1 MLPELVIFQKLK
13 SNKNERILNT
23 HILQFVFLGST
34 GFRFPFY
41 RSVTDTASG
50 HGLYLSIWQSGNM
63 LINVGFKIR
72 YITTDGAQTNKD
84 LLKLLLP
91 EFKSINPKSCSFRN
105 LYNPDKEVFFYEFF
119 SYCKKKSKNSISKRE
134 KKKLIANV
142 I

>member
-13 SNKNERILNT
+13 SNKNERILTT

-34 GFRFPFY
+34 GFRFPFH
-41 RSVTDTASG
+41 RSVTNIAPG
-50 HGLYLSIWQSGNM
+50 HELYLSIWQSGNM

-91 EFKSINPKSCSFRN
+91 EFKSIYSKSCSFRN
-105 LYNPDKEVFFYEFF
+105 LYNPDEEVVFIMNF
-119 SYCKKKSKNSISKRE
+119 SHIVKKKVKTVSQNV
-134 KKKLIANV
+134 KKKLITNV

>member
-1 MLPELVIFQKLK
+1 MSNATGISQIFQKLK

-34 GFRFPFY
+34 GFRFPFH

-72 YITTDGAQTNKD
+72 YITTDVMEHRQTKIFLNFYCQSLS
-84 LLKLLLP
+84 LL
-91 EFKSINPKSCSFRN
+91 IQN
-105 LYNPDKEVFFYEFF
+105 LAHLETYIILIKKFF
-119 SYCKKKSKNSISKRE
+119 
-134 KKKLIANV
+134 L
-142 I
+142 

>member
-34 GFRFPFY
+34 GFRFPFH

-72 YITTDGAQTNKD
+72 HITTDGAQTNKD
-84 LLKLLLP
+84 LLKVLLQ

-105 LYNPDKEVFFYEFF
+105 LYNPDKEFFFMNF
-119 SYCKKKSKNSISKRE
+119 SHIVKKIVKTVSQNV

>member
-1 MLPELVIFQKLK
+1 M
-13 SNKNERILNT
+13 
-23 HILQFVFLGST
+23 FLGST
-34 GFRFPFY
+34 GFRFPFH

-72 YITTDGAQTNKD
+72 YITTDGAQTNKN

-105 LYNPDKEVFFYEFF
+105 LYNPDKEVFFFKNF
-119 SYCKKKSKNSISKRE
+119 SHIVKKKVKTVSQNVKKRSSLQTSSEISRP
-134 KKKLIANV
+134 V
-142 I
+142 IK